1 MVDFLRSP
9 VRKAVLAGL
18 AITLAAFPSA
28 GPALH
33 GQDGDFFALQRR
45 VVDLFD
51 QNSKAVVRVMA
62 AVEEMDENGEIH
74 VARRVGTGFFISRDG
89 HVVTNASIAIQAIRT
104 WVEHDGVEYA
114 ADAIGHDPETNFSLL
129 KLMSLPPTFTHLSMT
144 GNSDLPP
151 VGSFVIAMGCP
162 LEFSPSPTL
171 GLVTGHESSF
181 SQRVFP
187 VSYARINIP
196 AHPGEGGSPV
206 IDLSGRLVGMMVAS
220 LPEVNSSYVLPA
232 KAMVR
237 VRDDLLFSGKV
248 EYGWVGF
255 ELEERRDRHLGRH
268 IVVERVFEETPAEQA
283 GILPGDRLVRM
294 GDTPVTRADDVRN
307 ANFHHRVGDY
317 MAIRVKRDGE
327 THDFSVR
334 LVSRPESEEPL
345 PSETASL
352 DDRS

>member
-1 MVDFLRSP
+1 MLEFSCNPARFTVPVVLTLCLAFL
-9 VRKAVLAGL
+9 
-18 AITLAAFPSA
+18 SA
-28 GPALH
+28 GSLAR
-33 GQDGDFFALQRR
+33 GQDADIFALQRR
-45 VVDLFD
+45 VVDLFE
-51 QNSKAVVRVMA
+51 QNHTAVVRVMA
-62 AVEEMDENGEIH
+62 AVEEKDETGETH

-89 HVVTNASIAIQAIRT
+89 HVVTNANITHQAIRT

-114 ADAIGHDPETNFSLL
+114 ADLIGLDLDTNFALL
-129 KLMSLPPTFTHLSMT
+129 KLMSLPPSFTHLSLT
-144 GNSDLPP
+144 GNPSLPP

-171 GLVTGHESSF
+171 GSVTGHESSF

-232 KAMVR
+232 KAMLR

-268 IVVERVFEETPAEQA
+268 IVVDQVFEGTPAEKA

-294 GDTPVTRADDVRN
+294 GDTPVSRADDVRN

-317 MAIRVKRDGE
+317 MAIRVMREGE
-327 THDFSVR
+327 PHDFSVR
-334 LVSRPESEEPL
+334 LVSRPDPEKAR
-345 PSETASL
+345 PSETAAL
-352 DDRS
+352 DESS